1 MIISVV
7 NHKGGTGKTASTS
20 NVGSALALMN
30 YKVLLIDL
38 DPQGNLSYSF
48 GISDDTLSIYEVFTG
63 ENSIE
68 DVIVRKEGLDI
79 LPSNIRLSD
88 IELSLHST
96 DNRTAILKEMLSS
109 YRSKY
114 DFIIIDCPPSK
125 SLLSINALV
134 ASEKVIATILLD
146 VLSVQGLNHII
157 RTVSEIKEVLNN
169 DLTFLGVLA
178 VNVDMRKNISGEVI
192 QFIKENF
199 DVSLF
204 KCYIRTNVKIAEAP
218 SHGESVLKYASTS
231 NGAKDY
237 KSLAVEII
245 KLNS

>member
-88 IELSLHST
+88 IELSVLCK
-96 DNRTAILKEMLSS
+96 DNSMSDRRILEGRISNPSLRTITSS
-109 YRSKY
+109 IEFS
-114 DFIIIDCPPSK
+114 P
-125 SLLSINALV
+125 
-134 ASEKVIATILLD
+134 
-146 VLSVQGLNHII
+146 
-157 RTVSEIKEVLNN
+157 
-169 DLTFLGVLA
+169 
-178 VNVDMRKNISGEVI
+178 VN
-192 QFIKENF
+192 
-199 DVSLF
+199 
-204 KCYIRTNVKIAEAP
+204 
-218 SHGESVLKYASTS
+218 TS
-231 NGAKDY
+231 
-237 KSLAVEII
+237 
-245 KLNS
+245 